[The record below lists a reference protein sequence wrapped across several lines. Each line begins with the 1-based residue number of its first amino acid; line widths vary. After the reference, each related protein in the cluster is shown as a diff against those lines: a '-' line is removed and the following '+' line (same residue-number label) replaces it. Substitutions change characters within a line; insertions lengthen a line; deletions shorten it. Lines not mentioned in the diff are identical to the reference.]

1 MLKIALFGRGK
12 LGKQILELA
21 PKHGMQVTD
30 IQSADIL
37 IDATSQD
44 VVIQNIELALDLK
57 KPVVVATTGW
67 YDRLDYVK
75 ELVKKTNGFCLY
87 SPNFSPLI
95 QNLIHILPQLKLDG
109 YQVKIEETHH
119 TEKKDTPSG
128 TALAL
133 ATALGGVPIFSNR
146 QGDVVG
152 HHRIIV
158 ENSYERLTL
167 EHEGFNRALFAK
179 GLLGILHRIGS
190 RKGMYSLKEFL
201 C

>member
-44 VVIQNIELALDLK
+44 VVIQNIKLALDLK

-119 TEKKDTPSG
+119 TEKKIPH
-128 TALAL
+128 LVL
-133 ATALGGVPIFSNR
+133 P
-146 QGDVVG
+146 
-152 HHRIIV
+152 
-158 ENSYERLTL
+158 
-167 EHEGFNRALFAK
+167 
-179 GLLGILHRIGS
+179 LL
-190 RKGMYSLKEFL
+190 
-201 C
+201 